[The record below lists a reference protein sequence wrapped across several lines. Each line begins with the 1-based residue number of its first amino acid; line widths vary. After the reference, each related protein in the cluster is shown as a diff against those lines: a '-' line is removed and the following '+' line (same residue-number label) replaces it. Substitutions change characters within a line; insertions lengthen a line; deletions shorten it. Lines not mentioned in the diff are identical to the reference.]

1 MWMDPFGSTGATM
14 GVYHARVEL
23 DPGDLLCELVEL
35 LVYLEFQGEGHPV
48 SLEVDGIRWD
58 C

>member
-1 MWMDPFGSTGATM
+1 M